1 MLHAET
7 ENWRSMVISHLFL
20 LGIEANALAND
31 SRFGTGGAPDRKRHL
46 EADGE
51 DALTGFA
58 CTRAEC
64 MLARELVG
72 GGGALV
78 LWRDITSHILGC

>member
-1 MLHAET
+1 MLHAEA
-7 ENWRSMVISHLFL
+7 EDWRSMVVPHPFL

-31 SRFGTGGAPDRKRHL
+31 SRFGTGRAPNRKRHL

-51 DALTGFA
+51 DALTSFA
-58 CTRAEC
+58 RTRAKC
-64 MLARELVG
+64 MLARELVS

-78 LWRDITSHILGC
+78 LWRDITSHI